1 MSKEDSTIS
10 FTIDLKDHLCSE
22 GFPRVDFASLVRQR
36 ELSKTPVTPESTNG
50 DPTPPLPTS
59 SGGKVDISRHLNMIR
74 SRKTYKGIREQD
86 FYEVAQGY
94 DTDDSFVDDSEAHED
109 LAPYEAKLEHGSFYV
124 NFGKV
129 VFSEMPHESSEDSP
143 KLMPHEDKS
152 KDAKLH
158 TSEGNERPLSPD
170 IRKRPNSIIE
180 HEGYMITPPKNKKR
194 KDSVKFSP
202 KMVLKRSKSFKGLT
216 GVKKELTPSEHPSI
230 PPLPVS
236 LENPFPTN
244 SYQIPQTEIIPI
256 ESNPQTM
263 PSSSQSNIKS
273 TQSSSKQPDKAG
285 KHLKQSPTPPIDPN
299 ALLLT
304 KFSEAN
310 LLIQMELTPEC
321 FTPAFYEKNDIHK
334 FASQIPET
342 LTTILQLFFNHIQVK
357 INKPSSLNNQESH
370 FQRCLI
376 LGKIYAYLKRKQ
388 DQALTLA
395 IQNYLEHFF
404 QNKMHS
410 FELILD
416 TILKI
421 IQSAF
426 LYNPLQT
433 LLTHIQP
440 YIDRINESGEDK
452 FACKKRFKWSF
463 GLKQLLGGAITA
475 QIDLEKNGFGVY
487 QDTLTNE
494 QIILQFL
501 NAYVLPCWP
510 KGRMK
515 ASKLYK
521 VTLPFHEQF
530 TQPQSVSEIPLLPA
544 ATTAIPTVATAGTTT
559 TKTLTAVPIP
569 TTPIANTKISNS
581 KQHPIMSNQEPNSK
595 PVTTHARLQET
606 PNDKIPKKHGG
617 FPAKIPTPSSSTR
630 ITSPSTSTKVITPSS
645 HTRITSPSS
654 TKVSSPSS
662 TNKITSTTTRPVI
675 PSSSSSS
682 TKIPNSPKLMS
693 VHPNTLN
700 PELIPVASQ
709 MSIPAMTAKKS
720 PLMKQVGDALRQS
733 PKAIL
738 PKPEKSQT
746 KSPHSLSPYSTEL
759 EMKSPLLPNSFSLS
773 PHGGKMS
780 TCLLASQNMLLPS
793 GKTVFA
799 NYANPNPQTSE
810 QLASFNQL
818 NSLSQN
824 FAILHTYPETIIHLK
839 PGSKESSPNNA
850 KSNSS
855 SQ

>member
-1 MSKEDSTIS
+1 MSKEDSTIE
-10 FTIDLKDHLCSE
+10 FTVDLKDHLCSE
-22 GFPRVDFASLVRQR
+22 GFPRVNFGSLVRQR
-36 ELSKTPVTPESTNG
+36 DLSKTPVTPESTNG
-50 DPTPPLPTS
+50 DPTLPLPTK
-59 SGGKVDISRHLNMIR
+59 SGKLDISRHLNMIQ

-94 DTDDSFVDDSEAHED
+94 DSDDSFVDDSEAHED
-109 LAPYEAKLEHGSFYV
+109 LAPYEAKLEHGSFYI

-129 VFSEMPHESSEDSP
+129 VFSEMPHDSSGDSP
-143 KLMPHEDKS
+143 MLIPHKDKG
-152 KDAKLH
+152 KNAKLH
-158 TSEGNERPLSPD
+158 TSKDDERPLSPD
-170 IRKRPNSIIE
+170 DRKRPNCIIE
-180 HEGYMITPPKNKKR
+180 HDGYMITPPKNKKR
-194 KDSVKFSP
+194 KDSIKFSP
-202 KMVLKRSKSFKGLT
+202 KMVLKRSKSFKGST
-216 GVKKELTPSEHPSI
+216 REIKEELSPSGHPSI
-230 PPLPVS
+230 PPLPVT
-236 LENPFPTN
+236 LENPLPTN
-244 SYQIPQTEIIPI
+244 SNQVPQTEVPPI
-256 ESNPQTM
+256 QSNPQAM
-263 PSSSQSNIKS
+263 PCSSQSNAKP
-273 TQSSSKQPDKAG
+273 TQSSSKQSDKTG
-285 KHLKQSPTPPIDPN
+285 KQLKQPPTPPIDPN
-299 ALLLT
+299 TLLLT

-310 LLIQMELTPEC
+310 LLVQMDLTQEC

-357 INKPSSLNNQESH
+357 INKPSSLNSQESQ

-421 IQSAF
+421 IQTAF

-440 YIDRINESGEDK
+440 YIDRINESDEDK
-452 FACKKRFKWSF
+452 QFACKKRFKWSF
-463 GLKQLLGGAITA
+463 GLKQLLGGAVTA
-475 QIDLEKNGFGVY
+475 QIDLEKNGFGVC

-501 NAYVLPCWP
+501 NVYILPCWP

-530 TQPQSVSEIPLLPA
+530 TWPQSVSELPPAPA
-544 ATTAIPTVATAGTTT
+544 ATTTTLPTVTIIATTT
-559 TKTLTAVPIP
+559 TLTAAPIP
-569 TTPIANTKISNS
+569 ITAQITNTKISNQ
-581 KQHPIMSNQEPNSK
+581 KAHPTMGNQESSSK
-595 PVTTHARLQET
+595 PVTTQARIQEL
-606 PNDKIPKKHGG
+606 PNDRTPKKHSS
-617 FPAKIPTPSSSTR
+617 PQSKIPTPSNSTK
-630 ITSPSTSTKVITPSS
+630 IPTPSNSTNIPSPSTKLTNPIKL
-645 HTRITSPSS
+645 SS
-654 TKVSSPSS
+654 TTARV
-662 TNKITSTTTRPVI
+662 VI
-675 PSSSSSS
+675 PSSSP
-682 TKIPNSPKLMS
+682 TKIPNSTKLMS

-720 PLMKQVGDALRQS
+720 PLMKQVSDVLRHS

-738 PKPEKSQT
+738 PRPEKMQT

-759 EMKSPLLPNSFSLS
+759 EIKSPLIPSSYSIPPHGSKIPTCLLSLS
-773 PHGGKMS
+773 PG
-780 TCLLASQNMLLPS
+780 
-793 GKTVFA
+793 
-799 NYANPNPQTSE
+799 NYTNTYPNPNPQSSE

-818 NSLSQN
+818 NSLNQN
-824 FAILHTYPETIIHLK
+824 FAILHTYPETIIHLR
-839 PGSKESSPNNA
+839 PGSKESSPKSA
-850 KSNSS
+850 KSNTS

>member
-1 MSKEDSTIS
+1 MSKEDSTIE
-10 FTIDLKDHLCSE
+10 FTVELKDHLCSD
-22 GFPRVDFASLVRQR
+22 GFPRVNFGSLVRQR

-50 DPTPPLPTS
+50 DPTLPLPTES
-59 SGGKVDISRHLNMIR
+59 DGKVDISRHLNMIQ

-86 FYEVAQGY
+86 FHEVAQGY

-109 LAPYEAKLEHGSFYV
+109 LAPYEAKLEHGTFYV

-143 KLMPHEDKS
+143 KLMPHKDKS

-158 TSEGNERPLSPD
+158 TSEGDVRPLSPD
-170 IRKRPNSIIE
+170 NRKRLNCIIE

-194 KDSVKFSP
+194 KDSIKFSP
-202 KMVLKRSKSFKGLT
+202 KMVLKRSKSFKGAT
-216 GVKKELTPSEHPSI
+216 AEIKKELTPSEHPSI
-230 PPLPVS
+230 PPLPMF
-236 LENPFPTN
+236 LENPLPTN
-244 SYQIPQTEIIPI
+244 SNQIPLNEVSPTQ
-256 ESNPQTM
+256 SNPQAI
-263 PSSSQSNIKS
+263 PSSSQPHAK
-273 TQSSSKQPDKAG
+273 SKQSDKPG
-285 KHLKQSPTPPIDPN
+285 KQLKQSPTPPIDPN
-299 ALLLT
+299 TLLLT

-310 LLIQMELTPEC
+310 LLIQMELTQEC

-357 INKPSSLNNQESH
+357 INKPSSLNNQESQ
-370 FQRCLI
+370 FERCLI

-440 YIDRINESGEDK
+440 YIDRINENDEDK
-452 FACKKRFKWSF
+452 PFTCKKRFKWSF

-475 QIDLEKNGFGVY
+475 QIDLEKNGFGVC
-487 QDTLTNE
+487 QDIFTNE

-501 NAYVLPCWP
+501 NIYILPCWP

-530 TQPQSVSEIPLLPA
+530 TQPQSVSEVSPAPA
-544 ATTAIPTVATAGTTT
+544 ASITTATTT
-559 TKTLTAVPIP
+559 TTTTTIPMVTTIPVVSTIGSTTTLTTTPIP
-569 TTPIANTKISNS
+569 TTTTQIPNTKISNS
-581 KQHPIMSNQEPNSK
+581 KAHMPMGSQEPNSK
-595 PVTTHARLQET
+595 FVTTQAKIPEL
-606 PNDKIPKKHGG
+606 PNDKTPKKHNSC
-617 FPAKIPTPSSSTR
+617 PAKIPIPSLPTKIITP
-630 ITSPSTSTKVITPSS
+630 PSTK
-645 HTRITSPSS
+645 ITSPSS
-654 TKVSSPSS
+654 STKIANARMSA
-662 TNKITSTTTRPVI
+662 TTTRVI
-675 PSSSSSS
+675 IPSSSS

-720 PLMKQVGDALRQS
+720 PLLKQVGDVLKQS

-738 PKPEKSQT
+738 PKSEKA
-746 KSPHSLSPYSTEL
+746 KSHSLSPYSAER
-759 EMKSPLLPNSFSLS
+759 EIKSPVLPNSYSIS
-773 PHGGKMS
+773 PHGAKIP
-780 TCLLASQNMLLPS
+780 TCLLANQNMLLSP
-793 GKTVFA
+793 GNPVYA
-799 NYANPNPQTSE
+799 NTYTNPNPQTSE
-810 QLASFNQL
+810 QLASFNQI

-839 PGSKESSPNNA
+839 PGSKESSPKNA
-850 KSNSS
+850 KSNAS